1 MKLIIAEKPSVGRDI
16 ARVLGAKSK
25 SEGAISGNGFTITW
39 AIGHLVELEEPE
51 AYNPNL
57 KRWSLESLP
66 CIPEQF
72 KLRVK
77 KAKGIPTQFNRI
89 KKLLTQATEV
99 ICATDAGR
107 EGELI
112 FRYII
117 EKANMASK
125 PMKRLWISSLTDSAI
140 RTGFAQLQPLKAYDN
155 LAEAARCRSAADWI
169 IGLNAT
175 RAYTV
180 KHSHGSGVLSVGRVQ
195 TPVLAMIVQRD
206 ATIANFKP
214 ETFFELKTEYREALF
229 THHSG
234 RSDKPQDLEVILKAI
249 ENQPLTIQNIEKK
262 EKQIQPP
269 LLFDLTGLQKS
280 LNKSAG
286 FSASRTLKAAQELYE
301 KKLITY
307 PRTDSAYLTDDL
319 FPSCCSTIEKLSTIF
334 DAALNTPLPLRRS
347 RRYFNNSK
355 VSDHHA
361 IIPTGLIPKSLTGDL
376 KKVYDAIVK
385 RFIAIF
391 YPPCVKEMQKVTA
404 TVLSEQFTTSGST
417 ILSKGWQAL
426 YSFPKEKK
434 EEQELPQFQE
444 GESGPHSPRI
454 HKGETKPPKPFTEA
468 TLLAAMETAGKEIE
482 DDTLREA
489 MKERGLGT
497 PATRAATIET
507 LQKRDYIIRNKKSLH
522 ATDKG
527 MRLIALLQEQP
538 VLISPELTG
547 QWEQKLKEIE
557 KGHYS
562 GTDFMH
568 AVREFAQKIVGRISD
583 RSSSSPGL
591 CPLCGAAVIKGTK
604 GGYGCSAW
612 KEGCSFRFHGEQYG
626 VKLSEDHVAQ
636 LLSRGR
642 LSRIRKLTLPSGEE
656 VQGYITLSKSSGIIG
671 IESKAEKERREAI
684 GSCPSCG
691 HPVLEQYKSYSCSHC
706 DLVIWKTISGKKVS
720 PKLAQLLLSGKK
732 SMKLKGFRSKAGKR
746 FSAALQLK
754 SGKIELLF

>member
-16 ARVLGAKSK
+16 ARVLGAKSR
-25 SEGAISGNGFTITW
+25 SEGAIAGNGYTITW

-51 AYNPNL
+51 AYNPQL
-57 KRWSLESLP
+57 KRWSLETLP

-77 KAKGIPTQFNRI
+77 KTKGISTQFNRI
-89 KKLLTQATEV
+89 KKLLSQATEV

-117 EKANMASK
+117 EKARVGRK

-140 RTGFAQLQPLKAYDN
+140 RAGFAQLQPLEAYNN
-155 LAEAARCRSAADWI
+155 LANAARCRSAADWI

-180 KHSHGSGVLSVGRVQ
+180 KHSHGAGVLSVGRVQ

-206 ATIANFKP
+206 AAIAGFTSK
-214 ETFFELKTEYREALF
+214 TFYELKTRYRETLF
-229 THHSG
+229 THSSG
-234 RSDKPQDLEVILKAI
+234 RADTTQDLETILQRVV
-249 ENQPLTIQNIEKK
+249 NQPLSIQSIEKK
-262 EKQIQPP
+262 EKKIQPP

-307 PRTDSAYLTDDL
+307 PRTDSTYLTEDL
-319 FPSCCSTIEKLSTIF
+319 FPSCCSTIDKLSTLF
-334 DAALNTPLPLRRS
+334 DDALNTPRPLRRS
-347 RRYFNNSK
+347 RRYFNNSR

-361 IIPTGLIPKSLTGDL
+361 IIPTGLLPKSLSSDL
-376 KKVYDAIVK
+376 SRVYDTVVK

-391 YPPCVKEMQKVTA
+391 YPPCVKELQKITA
-404 TVLSEQFTTSGST
+404 TVLSEHFTTSGST
-417 ILSKGWQAL
+417 VLSKGWHAL
-426 YSFPKEKK
+426 YNFSNDSEG
-434 EEQELPQFQE
+434 EQTLPYFQE
-444 GESGPHSPRI
+444 GESGPHSPGI
-454 HKGETKPPKPFTEA
+454 HQGETKPPKPYTEA

-482 DDTLREA
+482 EDSLREA

-507 LQKRDYIIRNKKSLH
+507 LQKRDYILRHKKDLH

-527 MRLIALLQEQP
+527 KGLIALLQEQP

-557 KGHYS
+557 KGVYPS
-562 GTDFMH
+562 SDFMQ
-568 AVREFAQKIVGRISD
+568 AVRLFAEKIVSRVSN
-583 RSSSSPGL
+583 RSGSSPGL
-591 CPLCGAAVIKGTK
+591 CPLCGAPVIKGTK

-626 VKLSEDHVAQ
+626 VKLNEEHVAQ

-642 LSRIRKLTLPSGEE
+642 LSRIRKLTLTSGE
-656 VQGYITLSKSSGIIG
+656 VIQGYITLDKNSGTIG
-671 IESKAEKERREAI
+671 IESKAEKEQREAI
-684 GSCPSCG
+684 GNCPRCG
-691 HPVLEQYKSYSCSHC
+691 NPVLEQYRSYSCSQC
-706 DLVIWKTISGKKVS
+706 ELVIWKTISGKKVS
-720 PKLAQLLLSGKK
+720 PKLAQLLLAGKK

-746 FSAALQLK
+746 FSAALELK
-754 SGKIELLF
+754 DGKVELLF